1 MIPASVMQAA
11 VPKKKNN
18 WWKVSIA
25 FFVIFLIMM
34 GISSSNDTY
43 EGETYFGFDDNGDG
57 RFQEWY
63 VCENGESIEVE
74 YVDDGNDDCGDW
86 SDEREYESP
95 IISVL
100 GSLSCCFSFIFGG
113 VAISTS
119 FGSKEKI
126 VIVQQQPQY
135 IPVVQQVVQPVQRA
149 APVQQPQQPPVGIP
163 ASVTTNQL
171 RKQAQNLEKARDFD
185 AAAKLYQKAGMYEDA
200 GRVRQAHLEKEEQS
214 MVQIGQVGNT
224 VLNDSVMINDGT
236 PAGPK
241 TCWACQNTIED
252 TWAVC
257 PNCEVSL

>member
-1 MIPASVMQAA
+1 MQAA

-25 FFVIFLIMM
+25 FFVIYLSMIA
-34 GISSSNDTY
+34 ITPSDDDSY
-43 EGETYFGFDDNGDG
+43 EGEYYYSFDSREG
-57 RFQEWY
+57 QIQMY
-63 VCENGESIEVE
+63 ICENGEQIEAE
-74 YVDDGNDDCGDW
+74 YVNDGNNDCGDS
-86 SDEREYESP
+86 SDEIDDSTW
-95 IISVL
+95 ISMIGV
-100 GSLSCCFSFIFGG
+100 GSCCFSIIFGIA
-113 VAISTS
+113 AISTS
-119 FGSKEKI
+119 FGSKEKV

-200 GRVRQAHLEKEEQS
+200 GRVRQAHLEKEEQA

-224 VLNDSVMINDGT
+224 VLNDSVMINDGA

-257 PNCEVSL
+257 PNCEASL